1 MEQILKLPFKLEIDK
16 DLVLHGDVTMLD
28 HDREKPVVMLVH
40 GFKGFKDWGFFPYLS
55 EQLALR
61 GYAAISFN
69 FSCSGVGQRDFD
81 ELVKFGKNT
90 YSREQAD
97 LHFLMSQLR
106 AGELPLSGRF
116 DRERIALLGHSRG
129 GGNSI
134 LYASEHPEFK
144 AVVTWNGI
152 ADADLFDET
161 FRKEVISSGV
171 GYVTNART
179 KQEMPIESSFFEDL
193 DFNAERFNI
202 IDAIA
207 KLPIPVLTVQG
218 DRDSE
223 RLVKGHERLREASPN
238 QEHFVIS
245 GANHTFGTVH
255 PFIGPTDHLNSAIE
269 LTVNFLNKHVLKGY

>member
-1 MEQILKLPFKLEIDK
+1 
-16 DLVLHGDVTMLD
+16 
-28 HDREKPVVMLVH
+28 
-40 GFKGFKDWGFFPYLS
+40 
-55 EQLALR
+55 LA
-61 GYAAISFN
+61 
-69 FSCSGVGQRDFD
+69 
-81 ELVKFGKNT
+81 KFGKNT

-97 LHFLMSQLR
+97 LDFLMTRLHER
-106 AGELPLSGRF
+106 TLPFSDRF
-116 DRERIALLGHSRG
+116 DLERIALLGHSRG

-161 FRKEVISSGV
+161 FRKEVLSKGI
-171 GYVTNART
+171 GYVKNART

-193 DFNAERFNI
+193 DRNAARFNI

-218 DRDSE
+218 DRDSD
-223 RLVKGHERLREASPN
+223 RLVKGHDRLRKASPN

-245 GANHTFGTVH
+245 GANHTFGAVH
-255 PFIGPTDHLNSAIE
+255 PFNGPTEHLNSAIE
-269 LTVNFLNKHVLKGY
+269 LTVNFLDKHVVLQG